1 MIWRMA
7 TPFDTDY
14 SFLNLPGA
22 GSDVRDPIEL
32 PNFQPKDSSF
42 NLEKYAPRQLQ
53 NQRLVQPSLAPLSDL
68 DSQNVLSS
76 ARPFEDMQSLGA
88 TFEQRLVETER
99 FFGDRVNK
107 LQGSIEQLTG
117 EKDKLGQDLE
127 AAFLQ
132 QDEMSQQAI
141 EEQIA
146 ALDAQRA
153 ELVAQLESSVA
164 EAEANG
170 VDAVQAAE
178 QVAAEQKQQFEGQ
191 IQEIEAA
198 QQQAIAERDQAIAEQ
213 DTIRA
218 QAADEQVQ
226 ALEGMKQQML
236 EERSGIV
243 SGLEGEIGSLQ
254 GEIDNLTGARDSAL
268 SERDQAIAA
277 QDTIR
282 AEAADQQAQALQA
295 QAGDYQAQ
303 LDQLTGQ
310 STQYQGQV
318 GERDQT
324 IADLQSQIQALQ
336 ATPATVATPA
346 PSPITTPIDVK
357 PIIDPNTGE
366 EMTADRL
373 QNLKPTIF
381 GTPILEGADFSNMP
395 VYTPPTASSMP
406 TFIPQSVRDAVG
418 NVPAPAK
425 DPVIRMYDKE
435 PLPPPQQLRP
445 PLTKPEL
452 LALKPIAK
460 PTPSLLAPKPIASPI
475 QRMPQMR
482 MGDKQP
488 RQRMNY
494 GGEMKGYAEGDEVFM
509 PSNPNQIAF
518 SIETEIKNLM
528 NEYEMAANNGEIE
541 RAQKVVEQI
550 NELEAR
556 RIKMM
561 NEAKA
566 MENSQGMMYGGEMK
580 RYANGGEIE
589 NMLSGMDSGEQEAMG
604 ELEQMAPEM
613 EMIDQLV
620 NMVVQM
626 IQQGAGEEQVIS
638 FLREQGLD
646 DEDIGTVL
654 QLVAEMAETEEV
666 AAQNEI
672 GADLEQLG

>member
-1 MIWRMA
+1 
-7 TPFDTDY
+7 
-14 SFLNLPGA
+14 
-22 GSDVRDPIEL
+22 
-32 PNFQPKDSSF
+32 
-42 NLEKYAPRQLQ
+42 
-53 NQRLVQPSLAPLSDL
+53 
-68 DSQNVLSS
+68 
-76 ARPFEDMQSLGA
+76 
-88 TFEQRLVETER
+88 
-99 FFGDRVNK
+99 
-107 LQGSIEQLTG
+107 
-117 EKDKLGQDLE
+117 
-127 AAFLQ
+127 
-132 QDEMSQQAI
+132 
-141 EEQIA
+141 
-146 ALDAQRA
+146 
-153 ELVAQLESSVA
+153 
-164 EAEANG
+164 
-170 VDAVQAAE
+170 
-178 QVAAEQKQQFEGQ
+178 
-191 IQEIEAA
+191 
-198 QQQAIAERDQAIAEQ
+198 
-213 DTIRA
+213 
-218 QAADEQVQ
+218 
-226 ALEGMKQQML
+226 
-236 EERSGIV
+236 
-243 SGLEGEIGSLQ
+243 
-254 GEIDNLTGARDSAL
+254 
-268 SERDQAIAA
+268 
-277 QDTIR
+277 
-282 AEAADQQAQALQA
+282 
-295 QAGDYQAQ
+295 
-303 LDQLTGQ
+303 
-310 STQYQGQV
+310 
-318 GERDQT
+318 
-324 IADLQSQIQALQ
+324 
-336 ATPATVATPA
+336 
-346 PSPITTPIDVK
+346 
-357 PIIDPNTGE
+357 
-366 EMTADRL
+366 MTADRL

-445 PLTKPEL
+445 PLTKPNL
-452 LALKPIAK
+452 PALKPIAK

-482 MGDKQP
+482 MGKMQP
-488 RQRMNY
+488 RVRM
-494 GGEMKGYAEGDEVFM
+494 AEGDEVFM